1 MRNEVYIDGQVSSSF
16 SGQTIHAADQEAQ
29 ICQVCG
35 NLEAAVKAAGDSLT
49 DIVMTTMYVVV
60 AENLVKIRPALLEL
74 LPRGVPP
81 ALPYLSLDWP
91 IRVCR

>member
-35 NLEAAVKAAGDSLT
+35 NLEAAVKAAGGSLT
-49 DIVMTTMYVVV
+49 DIV
-60 AENLVKIRPALLEL
+60 
-74 LPRGVPP
+74 
-81 ALPYLSLDWP
+81 
-91 IRVCR
+91 